1 MSHFWFKVSLAATL
15 VLAGLGI
22 YWMSPE
28 FFPKLFSLS
37 ATGDVQGTVEY
48 LRSFGVK
55 AAWISFF
62 LLIVINMLGF
72 LPNIFLIVAN
82 GILFGLLPGILI
94 SWAGECAGAALG
106 FFTMRYL
113 FQDSAKAVLAKGG
126 YEEKI
131 ADFSSHNGFGL
142 MLAGRALPFV
152 PSGVLTAAGALS
164 SVTFRDFI
172 FATCIGKVLSVAI
185 EVLAGIE
192 MMDFNQHL
200 VRLMG
205 LAILSALMV
214 WGYLHYMKRCKSY
227 K

>member
-1 MSHFWFKVSLAATL
+1 MDQF
-15 VLAGLGI
+15 
-22 YWMSPE
+22 
-28 FFPKLFSLS
+28 LFIDCYQY
-37 ATGDVQGTVEY
+37 ARIFTQYIFNCGQRDFV
-48 LRSFGVK
+48 RS
-55 AAWISFF
+55 
-62 LLIVINMLGF
+62 
-72 LPNIFLIVAN
+72 
-82 GILFGLLPGILI
+82 LPGILI

-200 VRLMG
+200 VP
-205 LAILSALMV
+205 
-214 WGYLHYMKRCKSY
+214 
-227 K
+227 